1 MHIQQRNEA
10 LPDEMI
16 QLMKSQDKNYIKMQ
30 RDISRKKMERLR
42 DSLHFLDEAGV
53 DDLEIYDGEE
63 EEEKEDEEEELPKK
77 NNHIVFVDTEE
88 EGSSTGKHVCRV
100 PC

>member
-63 EEEKEDEEEELPKK
+63 EEEEDEEEELPKK